1 MERIKSAIGESLMAN
16 KSVLLASLR
25 QEFGRRGSKDA
36 RRAVSEWLD
45 EIVGDVLTDVAEEVY
60 SDLPDIADAL
70 VEETAPAQ
78 PEEEPVV
85 GQDDEEEDVEV
96 DEELDEEPEEGD
108 FEPESEAGCWWSPR
122 RCRVPPYGVGA
133 TVVVASGGPTS
144 VGPPLAVSIMRSVTD
159 PTDQ

>member
-108 FEPESEAGCWWSPR
+108 FEPEPAGDDLEA
-122 RCRVPPYGVGA
+122 
-133 TVVVASGGPTS
+133 VADELEDIKAQGMAQAAKLAAGGHPDDAAYLRM
-144 VGPPLAVSIMRSVTD
+144 VLE
-159 PTDQ
+159 QL